1 MHKRDWLEGS
11 CVIVTGSTHG
21 IGRTLAEQCAE
32 RGAHTVVNGR
42 TRETVRTTV
51 DALRGRQQ
59 SVLGVVADVT
69 DPLQVEQLV
78 RYSAEK
84 YGRIDALLN
93 IVGSSGVRGSLL
105 ECSSEGIRALIEQN
119 IFSLMN
125 VTREALPHL
134 RRSHGRVVNMGS
146 LASLIAPPNYG
157 GYAVAKYGVKAA
169 TEQLR
174 MEHPDMSFTLACPGP
189 IRDDAKERVAGGTD
203 CEGLDPQQLA
213 ADILDAAGRRKRM
226 IVRPR
231 SARALALLLQVWPSL
246 GERILRRF
254 SQVPTARGEEDTV
267 AF

>member
-11 CVIVTGSTHG
+11 CVIFTGSTRG
-21 IGRTLAEQCAE
+21 IGRELAEQSAE

-42 TRETVRTTV
+42 NRDTVQATV
-51 DALRGRQQ
+51 DTLRGRQR
-59 SVLGVVADVT
+59 SAFGVVMDVT
-69 DPLQVEQLV
+69 DPLQAEQLV
-78 RYSAEK
+78 RYSMQK
-84 YGRIDALLN
+84 YGRLDALFN
-93 IVGSSGVRGSLL
+93 TVGSSGIRGSLL
-105 ECSSEGIRALIEQN
+105 DCSPEGIKALIDQN
-119 IFSLMN
+119 ISSLMN
-125 VTREALPHL
+125 VTRAALPYL
-134 RRSHGRVVNMGS
+134 RQTHGRVVNMGS

-157 GYAVAKYGVKAA
+157 GYAVAKYGVRAA

-174 MEHPDMSFTLACPGP
+174 LEHPDVSFTLACPGP

-231 SARALALLLQVWPSL
+231 SAHALALLLQVWPSL

-267 AF
+267 VF

>member
-1 MHKRDWLEGS
+1 MHKRDWLKGS

-21 IGRTLAEQCAE
+21 IGRTLAKQCAE
-32 RGAHTVVNGR
+32 RGADTVVNGR
-42 TRETVRTTV
+42 NRDTVQATV
-51 DALRGRQQ
+51 DTLRSRQR
-59 SVLGVVADVT
+59 SAFGVVTDVT
-69 DPLQVEQLV
+69 DPLQAEQLV
-78 RYSAEK
+78 RYSMQK
-84 YGRIDALLN
+84 FGRLDALFN
-93 IVGSSGVRGSLL
+93 TVGSSGIRGSLL
-105 ECSSEGIRALIEQN
+105 DCSPEGIKALIEQN

-125 VTREALPHL
+125 VTRVALPHL

-157 GYAVAKYGVKAA
+157 GYAVAKFGVRAA

-189 IRDDAKERVAGGTD
+189 IRDDAKERVAGGVPL
-203 CEGLDPQQLA
+203 EGLDPEQLA

-231 SARALALLLQVWPSL
+231 SARALALLMQVWPSL

-254 SQVPTARGEEDTV
+254 SHAPSTQAEEDTV
-267 AF
+267 VL